1 MCQAAWLGLVPYEE
15 AWRLQEQ
22 LAEEIR
28 LGKKPGCL
36 LLLEHPHSFTA
47 GRSTKPGHLL
57 WNESELISKGVSVY
71 EVDRGGDITYHGPGQ
86 LVGYPLFRLAK
97 TVTEGNRIPT
107 ADYVGFLRKI
117 EEALIL
123 TLSKFGI
130 EGLQKPGFTGV
141 WVAESSSTNGK
152 DSKKDLMNYA
162 KKIASIGVKVDV
174 NGVSRHGFSLNINPD
189 MEYWNG
195 IIPCG
200 LDGVSMTSMAE
211 TIGSVPEMK
220 RVVEEIILSFEKVF
234 DLEISLTH
242 NIKIQMA
249 G

>member
-1 MCQAAWLGLVPYEE
+1 MCQASWLGLVPYEE
-15 AWRLQEQ
+15 AWRLQEK
-22 LAEEIR
+22 LAREIGIGEE
-28 LGKKPGCL
+28 PACL
-36 LLLEHPHSFTA
+36 LLLEHPHSFTS

-57 WNESELISKGVSVY
+57 WDESELIQKNVLVY

-97 TVTEGNRIPT
+97 TVTDGNRIPS

-130 EGLQKPGFTGV
+130 EGIQRPGFTGV
-141 WVAESSSTNGK
+141 WVAEGSSIGGKNSTK
-152 DSKKDLMNYA
+152 DIGVYSN
-162 KKIASIGVKVDV
+162 KIASIGVKVDV
-174 NGVSRHGFSLNINPD
+174 NGVSRHGFSLNVNPD

-211 TIGSVPEMK
+211 NIGKVPEME
-220 RVVEEIILSFEKVF
+220 RVVEEIIRSFEKVF
-234 DLEISLTH
+234 DLEISVTNNLFT
-242 NIKIQMA
+242 A